1 MSGFGDSGGG
11 GGSGSHFGMG
21 ALAAV
26 GALAV
31 TGAYWLWNTPREQKG
46 RMLKRVGK
54 TLGIQSLI
62 DKGREMH
69 YGHLSPEELL
79 VQHPSAFLRQNTI
92 RGHFLQHSM
101 APLGEDFDEPASLD
115 RSFKLLRMNDPSHG
129 LRGGQITDQTG
140 RQRPRTGDYTLVQDT
155 HLAAARERGV
165 AQESASFR
173 GGFLPMLQTNRTDP
187 SPDDTRHFSG
197 FGEGALD
204 IRRLSSPSHPV
215 FTTELTGCSVVRL
228 GHHLAHLRPHPD
240 SGGSEL
246 QQHLQ
251 PAPSFGRTDYPAV
264 DDRAFVMMRRKAD
277 GRVKLYFQKHIYQD
291 HNNTFRAVSGSRY
304 LEPPPQD
311 QGPRRR

>member
-1 MSGFGDSGGG
+1 
-11 GGSGSHFGMG
+11 MG

-92 RGHFLQHSM
+92 RGHFLQHSL
-101 APLGEDFDEPASLD
+101 APLGEDFDEPASPD
-115 RSFKLLRMNDPSHG
+115 RSFKLLQMNDPSHG

-140 RQRPRTGDYTLVQDT
+140 RRRTRTGDYTLVQDS
-155 HLAAARERGV
+155 HLPSARDRGV
-165 AQESASFR
+165 AHESGSFS
-173 GGFLPMLQTNRTDP
+173 GGFLPMLQTTRTDP
-187 SPDDTRHFSG
+187 SPDDTSHFAG
-197 FGEGALD
+197 FGQGALD
-204 IRRLSSPSHPV
+204 VRRLSSPSHPV
-215 FTTELTGCSVVRL
+215 FTTELTGCSIVRL
-228 GHHLAHLRPHPD
+228 GHHLAHVRPHPD
-240 SGGSEL
+240 SGGAEL

-251 PAPSFGRTDYPAV
+251 AAPSFGRNQYPAI

-291 HNNTFRAVSGSRY
+291 NSNSFHAHSGSQY
-304 LEPPPQD
+304 LEPPPQS
-311 QGPRRR
+311 QAPRRR